1 VSYPSRRTRTVMNP
15 TENTT
20 PSTEATA
27 ARIQLSDDFS
37 APAEWVECIRLHIV
51 GRLAALQQDRIY
63 TAKKL
68 AGRDF
73 WDSMSS
79 GEQRLAG
86 RCIAHLVSHGE
97 LPLEFVRGKHEYPKH
112 YRLK

>member
-1 VSYPSRRTRTVMNP
+1 MTKADQVTTVD
-15 TENTT
+15 
-20 PSTEATA
+20 EARA
-27 ARIQLSDDFS
+27 PRIQLSDGFS

-51 GRLAALQQDRIY
+51 GRLAALQRDRTY

-68 AGRDF
+68 AGRDY
-73 WDSMSS
+73 WGSLSS

-97 LPLEFVRGKHEYPKH
+97 LPLVFVRGKHEYPLR